1 VDDEESDLIKALLR
15 GDEEAP
21 RAFLQRYSRLAYAIL
36 LREFWLSRSEADDC
50 FQTTLER
57 LVEDNYG
64 RIRLWRNQGPFHS
77 YFAQTLRNV
86 ALNFLR
92 QRRGTDA
99 REERHDMGDLEFF
112 HPDPNPGPERRTL
125 LAEVRTLLDTCLQK
139 LADRAAHVFRLRY
152 IDEKSYRDI
161 AHDEGIGIGHV
172 GMILTRAEREVRD
185 CLTRRMGESPSGILL

>member
-1 VDDEESDLIKALLR
+1 MDDEESELIQALLR
-15 GDEEAP
+15 GDVEAP

-36 LREFWLSRSEADDC
+36 LREFWLSRPEADDC

-86 ALNFLR
+86 ARNFLR
-92 QRRGTDA
+92 QRHRTDG
-99 REERHDMGDLEFF
+99 REEPHELGDLEPF

-125 LAEVRTLLDTCLQK
+125 LAELRTLLDACLQR
-139 LADRAAHVFRLRY
+139 LTDRAAHVYRLRY
-152 IDEKSYRDI
+152 INEKSYREI
-161 AHDEGIGIGHV
+161 AHDEGMGIGNV
-172 GMILTRAEREVRD
+172 GMMLTRAEREVRD
-185 CLTRRMGESPSGILL
+185 CLTRRMGESPSRILL